1 MSLLYVQHV
10 VVNFAPVEDFHF
22 ALSQRRLFP
31 FDPVHAKELST
42 GELRRLREKSR
53 DRLQA
58 EMHHLHLF
66 LHVSY
71 NGDYRFLHRQS
82 NHW

>member
-1 MSLLYVQHV
+1 MSLLYVQHA
-10 VVNFAPVEDFHF
+10 VVNFAPVEDNHS
-22 ALSQRRLFP
+22 AQSQRRFFP
-31 FDPVHAKELST
+31 FDTVHAKELST